1 MSWKQNFIML
11 QWEITRGS
19 PMVSSHTQQIK
30 RTVSFALSIVGQA
43 KLDQI
48 KIKTL
53 EHKILHYSADIT
65 EGHLET

>member
-1 MSWKQNFIML
+1 M
-11 QWEITRGS
+11 
-19 PMVSSHTQQIK
+19 SHTQQIK
-30 RTVSFALSIVGQA
+30 RSVSFALSIGGQA

-53 EHKILHYSADIT
+53 EHKIFTLYSADIN